1 MRTLLL
7 ALTLLLLLVPSLDAA
22 EVDQVVELQEGLIE
36 LGYDIGESDGRIGER
51 TRAAIIAFQRD
62 HDFEPDGK
70 YSSVLLEQVL
80 LTLAV
85 KRIPEMQERKK
96 THLLAK
102 TNAQLRFIS
111 ICPSMIGLLS
121 AAADLQKGVAAVQ
134 KGDFATALREL
145 RPLAEHG
152 NPNAQNLLGVMDDVA
167 VAERGSSP
175 IAA

>member
-1 MRTLLL
+1 M
-7 ALTLLLLLVPSLDAA
+7 
-22 EVDQVVELQEGLIE
+22 
-36 LGYDIGESDGRIGER
+36 
-51 TRAAIIAFQRD
+51 
-62 HDFEPDGK
+62 
-70 YSSVLLEQVL
+70 
-80 LTLAV
+80 
-85 KRIPEMQERKK
+85 
-96 THLLAK
+96 
-102 TNAQLRFIS
+102 
-111 ICPSMIGLLS
+111 CPSMIGLLS